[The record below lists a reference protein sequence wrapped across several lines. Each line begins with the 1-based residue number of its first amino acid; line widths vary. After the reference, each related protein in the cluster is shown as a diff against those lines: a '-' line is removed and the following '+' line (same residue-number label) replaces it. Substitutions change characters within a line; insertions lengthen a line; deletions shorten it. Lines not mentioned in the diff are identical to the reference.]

1 MTSAQGSLPIKNRGP
16 VPLQVWVV
24 VAVMLALTGCTVRFI
39 GDYDDTIDKGVM
51 DLEQKTE
58 LYLTKL
64 ASPSPPAY
72 DQDFYDDVNS
82 RLTVLK
88 SRAAMMPKYPIVA
101 DQLTLL
107 QSQFVD
113 LQKLDKM
120 RPNPPLPPQAV
131 GNVKTLMEA
140 SFESIERLELSLKER
155 GKATAPALT
164 GKSK

>member
-1 MTSAQGSLPIKNRGP
+1 MAFARANLAIRKRRSAAF
-16 VPLQVWVV
+16 QVWLAIA
-24 VAVMLALTGCTVRFI
+24 AVLALSSCAVRLI

-58 LYLTKL
+58 LYLLKL
-64 ASPSPPAY
+64 ASPSPPPY

-82 RLTVLK
+82 KLTVLK

-107 QSQFVD
+107 QAQFVI

-120 RPNPPLPPQAV
+120 RPNPPLPPKAV
-131 GNVKTLMEA
+131 GDVKTLMEA
-140 SFESIERLELSLKER
+140 SFESIERLELALKER

>member
-16 VPLQVWVV
+16 VPLQVWLV

-64 ASPSPPAY
+64 ASPSPTAY

-88 SRAAMMPKYPIVA
+88 SRAAMMPKCYA
-101 DQLTLL
+101 AT
-107 QSQFVD
+107 
-113 LQKLDKM
+113 KKM
-120 RPNPPLPPQAV
+120 
-131 GNVKTLMEA
+131 T
-140 SFESIERLELSLKER
+140 
-155 GKATAPALT
+155 
-164 GKSK
+164 